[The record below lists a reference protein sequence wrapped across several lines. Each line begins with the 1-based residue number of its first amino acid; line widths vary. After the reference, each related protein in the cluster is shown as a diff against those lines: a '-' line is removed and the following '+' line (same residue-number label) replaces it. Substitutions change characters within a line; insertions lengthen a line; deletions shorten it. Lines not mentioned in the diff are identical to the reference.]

1 MTQPGDKD
9 PLLDALLS
17 EVLGRQTPPD
27 LTARIMKALEDRRAE
42 ANGTSAT
49 HLLPLP
55 NPALAASSSA
65 TPIAPPV
72 QTAPAFAPAD
82 PGRHTIPLSS
92 AEASR
97 PTASASLRA
106 GIAAAGILILL
117 TLTWFALRGDNQHL
131 ASPQAEPADG
141 PPADETPQVYVPDD
155 EIAWEE
161 NPMAE
166 LPDDEGSVGTPV
178 EFPELPFAPGNDL
191 VATPPRGLILG
202 SEESPPVEP
211 RPDAEIVQ
219 AIDAALARNWD
230 EHAVRPSPAVE
241 DTEWCQRVY
250 QRLLARDPSPEEI
263 AQFLNDM
270 GGDKHQQL
278 VERLLY
284 SEQYAAEYA
293 DYWSHVWAKV
303 LVGRTG
309 GRNSDRDGLLQY
321 LRQSLYGNK
330 SYSEIAQE
338 LIAATGMN
346 QPGSTAYNG
355 ATNFLLSN
363 LDRKAIVPTGRT
375 SRVFLGRQL
384 QCAQCHDHPL
394 NGTAQHEF
402 WEMNAFFR
410 PMRAV
415 KDTNSDIVSL
425 QDHGPS
431 GQANAA
437 AGEVYYERPNGEV
450 KVAYP
455 AFGGQP
461 VPTTGIAALPLRQ
474 VLAERIVQSPQLPTA
489 AVNRLWSL
497 LLGYGFTNPVDDMG
511 GHNLPSHPELLA
523 TLSDQF
529 VAHGYDLKKLTAWII
544 LSDAFDRSTRV
555 TSENVADLPEAGQ
568 PPLFS
573 RFYIQR
579 DKPEQV
585 HQTLA
590 AVAGARSTASGA
602 ASQAIQA
609 RRQSAERRVQDAKKG
624 SGDRSTFD
632 GPLSPSLQLADSSYQ
647 TRTALAPPARLLER
661 LAQSKL
667 SAQQRVEHLFLA
679 AVGRQ
684 PNQRE
689 LSLATK
695 LLADNQSNPLAGLQ
709 DIWWALLNSDEA
721 APR

>member
-27 LTARIMKALEDRRAE
+27 LTARIMKALEAHRAE
-42 ANGTSAT
+42 ANGNSPR

-55 NPALAASSSA
+55 IPDLAACASA
-65 TPIAPPV
+65 APTAPPV
-72 QTAPAFAPAD
+72 QTAPAVAPAE
-82 PGRHTIPLSS
+82 PGRHTIPLNS
-92 AEASR
+92 AEATPPPSS
-97 PTASASLRA
+97 TFLRA
-106 GIAAAGILILL
+106 GIAAAGILVLL
-117 TLTWFALRGDNQHL
+117 TVTWFALRGDNQHL
-131 ASPQAEPADG
+131 ASPQAEPADR
-141 PPADETPQVYVPDD
+141 PRPEEAPQAQIPAD

-161 NPMAE
+161 NPATE
-166 LPDDEGSVGTPV
+166 LPHNERPVGTPV
-178 EFPELPFAPGNDL
+178 EFSELPFAPENDL
-191 VATPPRGLILG
+191 VATPPPSLILPAKN
-202 SEESPPVEP
+202 SPPVEP
-211 RPDAEIVQ
+211 RPEAEIVQ

-230 EHAVRPSPAVE
+230 EHAVLPSPAVE
-241 DTEWCQRVY
+241 DSEWCRRVY
-250 QRLLARDPSPEEI
+250 QRLLAREPAPEEV
-263 AQFLNDM
+263 ARFVDDTAT
-270 GGDKHQQL
+270 DKHEQL

-284 SEQYAAEYA
+284 SEEYAAEYA
-293 DYWSHVWAKV
+293 DHWSRVWANV
-303 LVGRTG
+303 LVGHTA

-330 SYSEIAQE
+330 SYDELAQE
-338 LIAATGMN
+338 LIVATGMN
-346 QPGSTAYNG
+346 QPGSAAYNG

-363 LDRKAIVPTGRT
+363 LDRQAIVPTGRT

-410 PMRAV
+410 PLRAV
-415 KDTNSDIVSL
+415 KDANSDIVAL
-425 QDHGPS
+425 QDQGPS
-431 GQANAA
+431 GQASAA
-437 AGEVYYERPNGEV
+437 AAEVYYERPNGEV

-461 VPTTGIAALPLRQ
+461 VPTAGADALPLRQ
-474 VLAERIVQSPQLPTA
+474 VLAERIVQSPQLPAA

-511 GHNLPSHPELLA
+511 GHNPPSHPELLA

-529 VAHGYDLKKLTAWII
+529 VAHGYDLKKLTAWIV

-555 TSENVADLPEAGQ
+555 TNENVADLPEAGE

-573 RFYIQR
+573 RYYIQR
-579 DKPEQV
+579 DQPKQV
-585 HQTLA
+585 HETLA
-590 AVAGARSTASGA
+590 LVAGGRSTASGA
-602 ASQAIQA
+602 TSQAIQA
-609 RRQSAERRVQDAKKG
+609 RRQSAERRVQDARKG

-632 GPLSPSLQLADSSYQ
+632 EQLSPSLQLADGSYQ
-647 TRTALAPPARLLER
+647 TRMALAPPARLLER
-661 LAQSKL
+661 LAESEL
-667 SAQQRVEHLFLA
+667 TAQQKVEHLFLA

-695 LLADNQSNPLAGLQ
+695 LLADSQSNPLAGLQ